1 MKSDAGKLADA
12 RGGCPSA
19 SRMTRIFNCPASF
32 QLNALETP
40 ETSAAAEEGRML
52 HRIME
57 LAIQKFPEDIHEEMR
72 ADFDDVKSRLSDEQ
86 EQAFNMACWLVSHN
100 VVDGFRAG
108 DETGNVELYEKR
120 FWAKSKLFSG
130 QGDAVFIKDNGE
142 ATIVDYK
149 FGQGEVEPAE
159 RNYQLA
165 AMAVLV
171 ADNFDGVRTI
181 RAMIIQPRAL
191 EKGKRIT
198 ECVYTKD
205 DVDAAREAINAAC
218 KEAVEYAQPRQKCGY
233 WCNYCPS
240 SYRCKA
246 AQEAILAQ
254 HKLAVS
260 TPNLAIG
267 VHNARRMF
275 ERATLVKKYCEDVLA
290 AVKKY
295 IAENPDA
302 ECGLALAPGAKRAKL
317 GDAGRIFE
325 AVEGVGI
332 TPEEFVSACEVG
344 VAKLQTLYHAKRKA
358 ANEKQ
363 TKKAS
368 DLEVKELLESKGLLT
383 YSQTAPTLKLLE
395 DAQ

>member
-1 MKSDAGKLADA
+1 MTSNTALTDA
-12 RGGCPSA
+12 RGSLPSA
-19 SRMTRIFNCPASF
+19 SRMTRIFHCPASF
-32 QLNALETP
+32 QLNAMEIP
-40 ETSAAAEEGRML
+40 ETSSAAEEGRLL
-52 HRIME
+52 HRAME
-57 LAIQKFPEDIHEEMR
+57 LAVQKFPEDIHEALR
-72 ADFDDVKSRLSDEQ
+72 DDFDDVKSRLSDEQ
-86 EQAFNMACWLVSHN
+86 EQAFNTACWLVSRN

-108 DETGNVELYEKR
+108 DETGNVEFYEKR

-149 FGQGEVEPAE
+149 FGRGEVEPAE

-171 ADNFDGVRTI
+171 ADNFDFVKSV

-191 EKGKRIT
+191 DKGKRIT

-218 KEAVEYAQPRQKCGY
+218 KEAIEAENPAQKCGY
-233 WCNYCPS
+233 WCKYCPS

-246 AQEAILAQ
+246 AQEAISAQ
-254 HKLAVS
+254 YKLAVA
-260 TPNLAIG
+260 TPNLTIG
-267 VHNARRMF
+267 AHNARQMF
-275 ERATLVKKYCEDVLA
+275 ERAQIVKKYCDDVLA
-290 AVKKY
+290 AVKNY
-295 IAENPDA
+295 IVNNPDA
-302 ECGLALAPGAKRAKL
+302 QCGLTLAPGVKRAKL
-317 GDAGRIFE
+317 GDAAKVYE

-332 TPEEFVSACEVG
+332 TPEEFVNVCDVSIS
-344 VAKLQTLYHAKRKA
+344 KLQSLYHDKRKL

-368 DLEVKELLESKGLLT
+368 DIEAKKLLEERGLLKYT
-383 YSQTAPTLKLLE
+383 QTAPTLKLLE
-395 DAQ
+395 D

>member
-1 MKSDAGKLADA
+1 MSNETQLTDA
-12 RGGCPSA
+12 RGNRPSA

-32 QLNALETP
+32 QLNAMEIP

-52 HRIME
+52 HRVME
-57 LAIQKFPEDIHEEMR
+57 LAVKLGNESEKPE
-72 ADFDDVKSRLSDEQ
+72 FDALFAALTDEQ
-86 EQAFNMACWLVSHN
+86 RQAYLTAVKLVNDN
-100 VVDGFRAG
+100 VLCDFRAYNG
-108 DETGNVELYEKR
+108 DRMEVFEKR
-120 FWAKSKLFSG
+120 LWAASGLFSG
-130 QGDAVFIKDNGE
+130 QGDAVFIHDNGE

-149 FGQGEVEPAE
+149 FGRGEVEPAE

-171 ADNFDGVRTI
+171 ADNFDFVDTV

-191 EKGKRIT
+191 DKTRRIT
-198 ECVYTKD
+198 ECEYAKAD
-205 DVDAAREAINAAC
+205 IDSAREAINAAC
-218 KEAVEYAQPRQKCGY
+218 KEAIEAEYPKSKCGY
-233 WCNYCPS
+233 WCGYCPS

-267 VHNARRMF
+267 VHNARQMF
-275 ERATLVKKYCEDVLA
+275 ERAMLVKKYCEDVLA

-302 ECGLALAPGAKRAKL
+302 ECGLALAPGVKRAKL

-358 ANEKQ
+358 ANGKQ
-363 TKKAS
+363 TKKSS

-395 DAQ
+395 AAK

>member
-1 MKSDAGKLADA
+1 MKSDANKLADA

-19 SRMTRIFNCPASF
+19 SRMTRVFHCPASF
-32 QLNALETP
+32 LLNKMEIP

-52 HRIME
+52 HRVME
-57 LAIQKFPEDIHEEMR
+57 LAVKLGNESEKPEFNTLF
-72 ADFDDVKSRLSDEQ
+72 AALTDEQ
-86 EQAFNMACWLVSHN
+86 RQAYLTAVKLVNDS
-100 VVDGFRAG
+100 VLCDFRAYNG
-108 DETGNVELYEKR
+108 DRMEVFEKR
-120 FWAKSKLFSG
+120 LWAASGLFSG
-130 QGDAVFIKDNGE
+130 QGDAVFIRDNGE

-149 FGQGEVEPAE
+149 FGRGEVEPAE

-171 ADNFDGVRTI
+171 ADNYGVEQI
-181 RAMIIQPRAL
+181 EKVRALIIQPRAL
-191 EKGKRIT
+191 DKSRRIT
-198 ECVYTKD
+198 ECEYAKAD
-205 DVDAAREAINAAC
+205 IDAAREAINAAC
-218 KEAVEYAQPRQKCGY
+218 KEAIEAEEPKSKCGY
-233 WCNYCPS
+233 WCGYCPS

-275 ERATLVKKYCEDVLA
+275 ERAMLVKKYCEDVLSA
-290 AVKKY
+290 IKKY

-302 ECGLALAPGAKRAKL
+302 ECGLALAARAKRAKL

-344 VAKLQTLYHAKRKA
+344 IAKLQTLYHAKRKA

-368 DLEVKELLESKGLLT
+368 DLEVKGLLESKGLLT
-383 YSQTAPTLKLLE
+383 YSQTAPALKLLE
-395 DAQ
+395 AAK

>member
-1 MKSDAGKLADA
+1 MTSNTALTDA
-12 RGGCPSA
+12 RGSLPSA
-19 SRMTRIFNCPASF
+19 SRMTRIFHCPASF
-32 QLNALETP
+32 QLNAMEIP
-40 ETSAAAEEGRML
+40 ETSSAAEEGRLL
-52 HRIME
+52 HRAME
-57 LAIQKFPEDIHEEMR
+57 LAVQKFPEDIHEALR
-72 ADFDDVKSRLSDEQ
+72 DDFDDVKSRLSDEQ
-86 EQAFNMACWLVSHN
+86 EQAFNTACWLVSRN

-108 DETGNVELYEKR
+108 DETGNVEFYEKR

-149 FGQGEVEPAE
+149 FGRGEVEPAE

-171 ADNFDGVRTI
+171 ADNFDFVKSV

-191 EKGKRIT
+191 DKGKRIT

-218 KEAVEYAQPRQKCGY
+218 KEAIEAENPAQKCGY
-233 WCNYCPS
+233 WCKYCPS

-246 AQEAILAQ
+246 AQEAISAQ
-254 HKLAVS
+254 YKLAVA
-260 TPNLAIG
+260 TPNLTIG
-267 VHNARRMF
+267 AHNARQMF
-275 ERATLVKKYCEDVLA
+275 ERAQLVKKYCDDVLA
-290 AVKKY
+290 AVKNY
-295 IAENPDA
+295 IVNNPDA
-302 ECGLALAPGAKRAKL
+302 QCGLTLAPGVKRAKL
-317 GDAGRIFE
+317 GDAAKVYE

-332 TPEEFVSACEVG
+332 TPEEFVNVCDVSIS
-344 VAKLQTLYHAKRKA
+344 KLQSLYHDKRKL

-368 DLEVKELLESKGLLT
+368 DIEAKKLLEERGLLKYT
-383 YSQTAPTLKLLE
+383 QTAPTLKLLE
-395 DAQ
+395 D

>member
-1 MKSDAGKLADA
+1 MTSNTALTDA
-12 RGGCPSA
+12 RGSLPSA
-19 SRMTRIFNCPASF
+19 SCMTRIFNCPASF

-86 EQAFNMACWLVSHN
+86 EQAFNTACWLVSRN

-108 DETGNVELYEKR
+108 DGDRIEVFEKR
-120 FWAKSKLFSG
+120 LWAASGLFSG

-149 FGQGEVEPAE
+149 FGRGEVEPAE

-171 ADNFDGVRTI
+171 ADNYGVEQI
-181 RAMIIQPRAL
+181 EKVRALIIQPRAL

-205 DVDAAREAINAAC
+205 DVDAARSAINAAC
-218 KEAVEYAQPRQKCGY
+218 KEAIEYAQPRQKCGY

-246 AQEAILAQ
+246 AQEAISAQ
-254 HKLAVS
+254 YKLAVA
-260 TPNLAIG
+260 TPKLTVG
-267 VHNARRMF
+267 VHNARQMF
-275 ERATLVKKYCEDVLA
+275 ERAQLVKKYCDDVLA
-290 AVKKY
+290 AVKNY
-295 IAENPDA
+295 IVSNPDA
-302 ECGLALAPGAKRAKL
+302 QCGLVLAPGVKRAKL
-317 GDAGRIFE
+317 GDAAKVYD
-325 AVEGVGI
+325 AVEKLGI
-332 TPEEFVSACEVG
+332 TPEEFVNVCDVSIS
-344 VAKLQTLYHAKRKA
+344 KLQSLYHDKRKLT
-358 ANEKQ
+358 NEKQ

-368 DLEVKELLESKGLLT
+368 DIEAKKLLEERGLLK
-383 YSQTAPTLKLLE
+383 YAQTAPTLKLAE
-395 DAQ
+395 D

>member
-19 SRMTRIFNCPASF
+19 SRMTRIFHCPASF
-32 QLNALETP
+32 RLNAMETP
-40 ETSAAAEEGRML
+40 ESSAAAEEGTRL
-52 HRIME
+52 HKCCE
-57 LAIQKFPEDIHEEMR
+57 LLLTNPHKQSAKENESGIDEYFSLSEEQR
-72 ADFDDVKSRLSDEQ
+72 AFVDFAVTKVVKLRDACEYDCRLETEQ
-86 EQAFNMACWLVSHN
+86 RL
-100 VVDGFRAG
+100 
-108 DETGNVELYEKR
+108 
-120 FWAKSKLFSG
+120 WAKSGLFSG
-130 QGDAVFIKDNGE
+130 QGDVVMLE
-142 ATIVDYK
+142 QQLRRATIIDFK
-149 FGQGEVEPAE
+149 FGRGEVERAE
-159 RNYQLA
+159 SNYQLA

-171 ADNFDGVRTI
+171 ADNFDFVDTV

-191 EKGKRIT
+191 DKTRRIT
-198 ECVYTKD
+198 ECEYARVD
-205 DVDAAREAINAAC
+205 IDAAREAINAAC
-218 KEAVEYAQPRQKCGY
+218 KEAMEAEEPKSKCGY
-233 WCNYCPS
+233 WCGYCPS

-267 VHNARRMF
+267 AHNARRMF

-295 IAENPDA
+295 ISENPDA
-302 ECGLALAPGAKRAKL
+302 ECGLALAPGVKRVKL
-317 GDAGRIFE
+317 GDADRIFE

-358 ANEKQ
+358 ANGKQ

-395 DAQ
+395 GAQ

>member
-1 MKSDAGKLADA
+1 MMKSDAGKLADA

-19 SRMTRIFNCPASF
+19 SRMTRVFHCPASF
-32 QLNALETP
+32 RLNKMEIP
-40 ETSAAAEEGRML
+40 ETSAAAEEGTKL
-52 HRIME
+52 HKYCE
-57 LAIQKFPEDIHEEMR
+57 LLLKHPQKTTDDERALVLSEYFKLSEELR
-72 ADFDDVKSRLSDEQ
+72 ALVDFAVTNVVKLSDACEYDCRLETEQRLWVKS
-86 EQAFNMACWLVSHN
+86 
-100 VVDGFRAG
+100 G
-108 DETGNVELYEKR
+108 
-120 FWAKSKLFSG
+120 LFSG
-130 QGDAVFIKDNGE
+130 QGDAVILE
-142 ATIVDYK
+142 QQLRRATIIDFK
-149 FGQGEVEPAE
+149 FGRGEVERAE
-159 RNYQLA
+159 NNYQLA

-171 ADNFDGVRTI
+171 ADNFDFVNTV

-191 EKGKRIT
+191 DKTRRIT
-198 ECVYTKD
+198 ECEYAKAD
-205 DVDAAREAINAAC
+205 IDSAREAINAAC
-218 KEAVEYAQPRQKCGY
+218 KEAIEAEEPKSKCGY
-233 WCNYCPS
+233 WCGYCPS

-302 ECGLALAPGAKRAKL
+302 ECGLALAQGVKRAKL

-344 VAKLQTLYHAKRKA
+344 VSKLQTLYHAKRKA
-358 ANEKQ
+358 VNEKQ

-368 DLEVKELLESKGLLT
+368 DFEVKELLESKRLLT

-395 DAQ
+395 AAK

>member
-1 MKSDAGKLADA
+1 MKSDTSKLADA

-32 QLNALETP
+32 RLNAAEMP
-40 ETSAAAEEGRML
+40 ETSSAAEEGRML
-52 HRIME
+52 HRVME

-86 EQAFNMACWLVSHN
+86 EQAFNTACWLVSRN

-142 ATIVDYK
+142 ATIIDYK
-149 FGQGEVEPAE
+149 FGRGEVERAE
-159 RNYQLA
+159 SNYQLA

-171 ADNFDGVRTI
+171 ADNFDFVDSV

-191 EKGKRIT
+191 DKSRRIT
-198 ECVYTKD
+198 ECEYSKAD
-205 DVDAAREAINAAC
+205 IDAAREAINAAC
-218 KEAVEYAQPRQKCGY
+218 KEAMEAEEPKSKCGY
-233 WCNYCPS
+233 WCGYCPS

-267 VHNARRMF
+267 AHNARRMF
-275 ERATLVKKYCEDVLA
+275 ERATLVKKYCDDVLA

-302 ECGLALAPGAKRAKL
+302 ECGLALAPGVKRAKL

-368 DLEVKELLESKGLLT
+368 DLEVKELLESMGLLT

-395 DAQ
+395 GAQ